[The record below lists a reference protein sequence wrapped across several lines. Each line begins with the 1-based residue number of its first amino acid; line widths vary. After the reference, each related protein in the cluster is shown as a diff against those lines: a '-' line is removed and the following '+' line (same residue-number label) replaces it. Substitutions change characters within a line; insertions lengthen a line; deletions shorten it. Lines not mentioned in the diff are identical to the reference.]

1 MQRDPPYHYPPPK
14 GHLRHPAAILSWNL
28 KRAVTSLAV
37 SNTFATS
44 LKASLLSPLSLAEV
58 VEQWCRSSNGPH
70 IYSREK
76 KLHRYDKYHVCYWF
90 CWLIWPLL
98 LQWLPMSLIVTVLSV
113 LNKFNWNTGPQILEN
128 LSVVIGD
135 QSLQPV
141 GSMGKSFETYRVAVR
156 WACRELADFCW

>member
-14 GHLRHPAAILSWNL
+14 GHLRHGTWSEQWHPLRCRTHLRHRW
-28 KRAVTSLAV
+28 KRV
-37 SNTFATS
+37 
-44 LKASLLSPLSLAEV
+44 SPLSLAEV
-58 VEQWCRSSNGPH
+58 VEQWYRSSNGPH

-90 CWLIWPLL
+90 CWLIWSLL
-98 LQWLPMSLIVTVLSV
+98 LQWLSMSLIVTVLSV

-128 LSVVIGD
+128 LSIVIGD

-156 WACRELADFCW
+156 WACHELADLCW